1 MNKEFARIRAYLQ
14 VQAAKLAVPDLVAK
28 VRGDLQQVKAA
39 IESFPVDSWEKR
51 PADEEWSANEVAAH
65 LAGSSRSVAD
75 GIVAAIAGG
84 QKPARIEDVMEHSD
98 DHRGPADW
106 WLTIESDR
114 EALFSRLATV
124 KGDEHLDIKWQHPM
138 FGDLN
143 WREWLL
149 FTRIHD
155 LDHAHQ
161 IGAVALALAS
171 GSR

>member
-1 MNKEFARIRAYLQ
+1 MDEEFARIRGYLQ
-14 VQAAKLAVPDLVAK
+14 VQAAKLTVAELVAK
-28 VRGDLQQVKAA
+28 VRADLQQVKSA
-39 IESFPVDSWEKR
+39 IETFPASDWEKR

-75 GIVAAIAGG
+75 GIVAAIEGG
-84 QKPARIEDVMEHSD
+84 QKPDRIEDVMQHSD
-98 DHRGPADW
+98 DHRGPAEW
-106 WLTIESDR
+106 WRVIESER
-114 EALFSRLATV
+114 EALFTRLATV
-124 KGDEHLDIKWQHPM
+124 KGEEHLDIKWRHPM

-161 IGAVALALAS
+161 IEAVAQALAA